1 MDQRIE
7 KLASVMA
14 TYSLELKKGDWV
26 KIIGNPFAVPLVK
39 AFYMKA
45 IEAGAHPFYHAA
57 IDDLQEIFLKFGS
70 DEQLQYIPDTIKF
83 ETEKL
88 DAVFAILGQSNTK
101 FLTNVNPS
109 RQALAQ
115 SAQIDIMKRFM
126 ERSAK
131 GELKW
136 VATMFPMQSAAQDA
150 EMSLTE
156 YEDFVF
162 QAGHL
167 DDDDPVVFW
176 KELSSRQKKI
186 CQFLETLKEI
196 RIKAGE
202 TDLILKVEGRKWIN
216 CDGKKNFP
224 DGEIFTSPVESS
236 AEGTI
241 LFSYP
246 ACFGG
251 REVENVRLEFKEGK
265 VIRVE
270 ASKNRSFLEEMI
282 AMDKGASFVGEF
294 AIGTNDNITKFTKN
308 ILFDEKIGGTIHLA
322 LGASIPETGG
332 KNESALHWDMVCDLR
347 EGGELYGDGE
357 LMNKDGKFLVEAE

>member
-14 TYSLELKKGDWV
+14 TYALELKKGDWV
-26 KIIGNPFAVPLVK
+26 KIIGDPLTMPLVK
-39 AFYMKA
+39 AFYKKA
-45 IEAGAHPFYHAA
+45 IEAGAFPFYHAA
-57 IDDLQEIFLKFGS
+57 IDDLQEIFLKHGS
-70 DEQLQYIPDTIKF
+70 DDQLQYIPETTKL

-101 FLTNVNPS
+101 FLTNVDPS

-115 SAQIDIMKRFM
+115 SAQINIMKRFM

-136 VATMFPMQSAAQDA
+136 VATMFPTQSAAQDA
-150 EMSLTE
+150 EMSLSE
-156 YEDFVF
+156 YEDFVYR
-162 QAGHL
+162 AGHL

-176 KELSSRQKKI
+176 KELSSRQEKI
-186 CQFLETLKEI
+186 CRFLNAMKEI
-196 RIKAGE
+196 RVIAKD
-202 TDLILKVEGRKWIN
+202 TDLALKVEGRKWIN

-224 DGEIFTSPVESS
+224 DGEVFTSPVENTVD
-236 AEGTI
+236 GKI

-265 VIRVE
+265 IVRAE
-270 ASKNRSFLEEMI
+270 ASKNQIFLDEMI
-282 AMDKGASFVGEF
+282 GMDKGASYVGEF

-332 KNESALHWDMVCDLR
+332 VNESALHWDMVCDLR
-347 EGGELYGDGE
+347 EGGEIFGDGE
-357 LMNKDGKFLVEAE
+357 LIYKDGKFTVAI